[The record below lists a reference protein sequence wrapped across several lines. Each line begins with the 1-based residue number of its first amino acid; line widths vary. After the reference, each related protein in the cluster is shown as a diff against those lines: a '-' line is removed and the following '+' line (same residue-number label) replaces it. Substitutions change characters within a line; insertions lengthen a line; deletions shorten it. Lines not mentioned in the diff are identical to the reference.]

1 MKIVQVITGDIVN
14 STSMTIEQRN
24 QIRLAFDFL
33 SQNST
38 DKYEY
43 FIRGDGFQVLSQ
55 KPNALR
61 ESLLIKTY
69 LYAKTE
75 AKAKISIGIG
85 GISYESERVSDS
97 DGEAFWLSGRALD
110 ELKNKS
116 ELLTISMADEDKK
129 AEWELNCLVLDFL
142 EKTQT
147 RNQAEAIYWLL
158 NNKTQQEIASIL
170 SISQPSV
177 NNRIK
182 NSGWNII
189 EKMLKRFQN
198 V

>member
-24 QIRLAFDFL
+24 KIRLAFDFL

-38 DKYEY
+38 HKYEY
-43 FIRGDGFQVLSQ
+43 FIRGDGFQVLLQ
-55 KPNALR
+55 TPNALR

-85 GISYESERVSDS
+85 GISYENERVSDS

-147 RNQAEAIYWLL
+147 RNQSEAIYWLL

-189 EKMLKRFQN
+189 DKMLKRFQN

>member
-24 QIRLAFDFL
+24 EIRNTFDFL

-38 DKYEY
+38 DRYDY
-43 FIRGDGFQVLSQ
+43 FVRGDGFQVLSKTQ
-55 KPNALR
+55 NALR
-61 ESLLIKTY
+61 ETLLIKTY
-69 LYAKTE
+69 LYAKTG

-85 GISYESERVSDS
+85 EINYENERLSDS

-110 ELKNKS
+110 ELKNRS
-116 ELLTISMADEDKK
+116 ELLTISMVDETKK
-129 AEWELNCLVLDFL
+129 SEWELHCMVLDYL
-142 EKTQT
+142 EKNQT

-170 SISQPSV
+170 NISQPSV

-189 EKMLKRFQN
+189 DKILKRFQN